1 MTTLTRS
8 AYAFPGTSTGF
19 KTGSWRVQRPV
30 HRHAS
35 APCHTACPAGED
47 AQAWLARLEEG
58 NARAAW
64 EEIVSVNP
72 MPAITGRVCHHPCES
87 ACNRGG
93 VDEAIAIHNVE
104 RHLGDQAIKEG
115 WDYPVAAPSPI
126 AQPVAVVGAGPAGLS
141 CAYHLVRLGYQVT
154 LFDELP
160 AAGGT
165 LRTALPSYRLPRDIL
180 DAEVERILGI
190 GIEFKA
196 HHRLGRE
203 MSLEELESQYRAVF
217 LGPGTQRAREWSI
230 DGATPRDL
238 HVGLNLL
245 QEWIAVGEVVN
256 PKSAAIVGG
265 GNTAVDL
272 SRILRRAG
280 VEEVH
285 VITHQGMPGGD
296 TPDADLMH
304 AIPREI
310 EQAIEEG
317 VQFHDHRGIRR
328 LILRGEQVVGVEM
341 VHMKKMDRGNGK
353 SERVA
358 FEGTETVLHV
368 DQVIPA
374 IGQEVEHFGMQRLL
388 HNATRFT
395 VDAMGNLDG
404 HPGLFAGG
412 DARRGTSGT
421 VTGAVG
427 DGRRA
432 ASAIDQHVR
441 GTTPTLE
448 KRGEPITLDALN
460 LNYYSGGKRPVEPT
474 LPVAERGECE
484 EIEQGISHTESVN
497 ESKRCLSC
505 GSCFA
510 CDNCWTLCPD
520 SAVLKTQE
528 AAADGSHYVFDYDF
542 CKGCGLCAKEC
553 PCGFIAMEDEL

>member
-1 MTTLTRS
+1 MTILTRS
-8 AYAFPGTSTGF
+8 AYANPGTSTSF
-19 KTGSWRVQRPV
+19 KTGTWRVQRPV
-30 HRHAS
+30 HRHGA

-58 NARAAW
+58 NTRAAW
-64 EEIVSVNP
+64 EEIARVNP

-87 ACNRGG
+87 GCNRGG
-93 VDEAIAIHNVE
+93 LDEAIAIHGVE
-104 RHLGDQAIKEG
+104 RYLGDHAIAEG
-115 WDYPVAAPSPI
+115 WEYPVAPPSPV
-126 AQPVAVVGAGPAGLS
+126 ALPVAVVGAGPAGLS
-141 CAYHLVRLGYQVT
+141 CAYHLIRLGYRVA

-165 LRTALPSYRLPRDIL
+165 LRTALPSYRLPREVI
-180 DAEVERILGI
+180 DAEVERILGV
-190 GIEFKA
+190 GIDFRPR
-196 HHRLGRE
+196 HRLGRE
-203 MSLEELESQYRAVF
+203 MSLEELEADYRAVF

-230 DGATPRDL
+230 DGATPSDL

-245 QEWIAVGEVVN
+245 QEWIAVGEVVR
-256 PKSAAIVGG
+256 PRSAAIVGG

-272 SRILRRAG
+272 SRVLRRAG
-280 VEEVH
+280 VGEVH
-285 VITHQGMPGGD
+285 VITHQGLPG
-296 TPDADLMH
+296 PDVAEADRMT

-341 VHMKKMDRGNGK
+341 VHMKKMDRGHGK
-353 SERVA
+353 PERVA

-374 IGQEVEHFGMQRLL
+374 IGQEVEPFGMERLL

-395 VDAMGNLDG
+395 ADAMGRLDG
-404 HPGLFAGG
+404 HAGLFVGG

-421 VTGAVG
+421 VSGAVG

-432 ASAIDQHVR
+432 AIAIDQRVR
-441 GTTPTLE
+441 DLE
-448 KRGEPITLDALN
+448 VADEGGAEPLPLSALN
-460 LNYYSGGKRPVEPT
+460 INYYTGGKRPPERTLAVE
-474 LPVAERGECE
+474 ARGECE
-484 EIEQGISHTESVN
+484 EIEGGLFPGEALA

-520 SAVLKTQE
+520 SAVLKTRQL
-528 AAADGSHYVFDYDF
+528 AADGSHYLFDYDF
-542 CKGCGLCAKEC
+542 CKGCGLCAREC
-553 PCGFIAMEDEL
+553 PCGYIAMEDEL